1 MHRHQTSFQLYQ
13 EARQRRH
20 MGYVAPFDYN
30 QGVDLRD
37 RVPNENELQERE
49 DALLHTGIRVQTTV
63 GFSYFTPDPLLVIYV
78 DAWEEKDQ
86 PQDMYHTRFTKWTTE
101 ATSNPAS
108 HRHISIAY
116 MSHLEQV
123 ENWQTRLAN
132 IFSKF
137 NDQDVILI
145 PYYISRGQ
153 VMYLDPEE
161 DPIAS
166 DPDIQALHNG
176 ARDNLHVSM

>member
-1 MHRHQTSFQLYQ
+1 
-13 EARQRRH
+13 
-20 MGYVAPFDYN
+20 
-30 QGVDLRD
+30 
-37 RVPNENELQERE
+37 
-49 DALLHTGIRVQTTV
+49 
-63 GFSYFTPDPLLVIYV
+63 
-78 DAWEEKDQ
+78 
-86 PQDMYHTRFTKWTTE
+86 
-101 ATSNPAS
+101 
-108 HRHISIAY
+108 